1 MRAGVQKRL
10 QELWEDPKLSVKCVN
25 LWSGV
30 REKLQWFILA
40 EIGFLGPLLTA
51 VTIIM
56 AMFKAPAAFTSC
68 FSPQRVLHRHF
79 YCQRSWLFCLWKS
92 MQGYLNPLLWASQLK
107 RNTNNTKIPQFKL
120 SERPLPFLLVLSGGP
135 RHTGSNVCVRLMGQP
150 SSKVRIQLVTVS
162 RQNWQALTEES
173 RAGALKHSHIAYYT
187 AKIYNRGHQQELC
200 PDVFSNSLLIRI
212 ASALQ
217 IQLNHDSDF
226 FPVLETLKYAVKV
239 FSFFFSLKHC

>member
-1 MRAGVQKRL
+1 MCKSLVWCEREAAVVYFSWNRLPGTSAYRSDHHHGNVQGTCCL
-10 QELWEDPKLSVKCVN
+10 HL
-25 LWSGV
+25 
-30 REKLQWFILA
+30 
-40 EIGFLGPLLTA
+40 
-51 VTIIM
+51 
-56 AMFKAPAAFTSC
+56 C

-226 FPVLETLKYAVKV
+226 FL
-239 FSFFFSLKHC
+239 SLKL